1 MEKRANYQAKMLS
14 QGGKLI
20 LTGKH
25 LVFKPHRFNI
35 RAKTITIE
43 LEDIADIGK
52 TRPWRARSLGR
63 SPEVYVTLTSGLT
76 ERFYIWRRDEFI
88 DAVKKQIASLKK

>member
-25 LVFKPHRFNI
+25 LVFKPHRFNV

-43 LEDIADIGK
+43 LEDIADIPLFVLGLK
-52 TRPWRARSLGR
+52 LTVAPRSIRQRTHLKDSFRPSL
-63 SPEVYVTLTSGLT
+63 LAL
-76 ERFYIWRRDEFI
+76 
-88 DAVKKQIASLKK
+88 